1 MEPAAVTLFSHRD
14 SEGRGCGGGGGG
26 GAGRHRGRGG
36 GGGGCLADILVV
48 LGADEVVPL
57 TSGPHHHTVLLLIGV
72 AWLIRVPVCVTE
84 GCSVTPHVGL
94 LCLLV
99 IQTDPDLIGPYQTLD
114 KVVLRL

>member
-14 SEGRGCGGGGGG
+14 SEGCGCGGGGRG
-26 GAGRHRGRGG
+26 GAGGHRGRGG
-36 GGGGCLADILVV
+36 GGGGCLAHKLIV

-57 TSGPHHHTVLLLIGV
+57 ASGPHHYTVLLLIGV
-72 AWLIRVPVCVTE
+72 AWLIGVPVFVTE

-99 IQTDPDLIGPYQTLD
+99 I
-114 KVVLRL
+114 